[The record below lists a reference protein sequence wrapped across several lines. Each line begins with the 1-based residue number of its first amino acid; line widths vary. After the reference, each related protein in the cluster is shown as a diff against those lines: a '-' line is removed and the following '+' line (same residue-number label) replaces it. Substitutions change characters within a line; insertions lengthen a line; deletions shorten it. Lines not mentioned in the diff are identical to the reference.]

1 MQKDKSIIE
10 LIKLWDVYCKFTN
23 KEICKK
29 NTNLYI
35 INHYFLNPVKPT
47 YSSLKILKDLQNLS
61 IKKRL
66 VYRIKFYYD
75 LFKFLVIKINL
86 SRNQYQKNT
95 NKVLHKKY
103 DYLIITHLNN
113 KERFNTLSDPYYG
126 KFIDILIKNTSKYPS
141 EMPLKHSRNNLVSRI
156 LKNG

>member
-75 LFKFLVIKINL
+75 LFKFLFIKINL

-95 NKVLHKKY
+95 CAAGISSPPNHAPNCHSKGP
-103 DYLIITHLNN
+103 TRGQRTRSR
-113 KERFNTLSDPYYG
+113 RFALSEG
-126 KFIDILIKNTSKYPS
+126 NRRSSTW
-141 EMPLKHSRNNLVSRI
+141 V
-156 LKNG
+156 